1 MLQLRAGK
9 CLPAGR
15 NGARQPEGHNRLGIL
30 ARARDADAKAMAR
43 SRRTLWEMALLTT
56 LCLGGIG
63 FFMIRASHF
72 EETLLECSFL
82 LEAEVLHRTDAEKVA
97 RQLNMELLAGH
108 FTAMVQ
114 AADQVKVLDG
124 TGPESLV
131 LEVLETGQGIHPD
144 LVPRIFEPFFTTKP
158 PSPKAKARA
167 SVWRWSMESSRPTEA
182 RSNAS
187 ARRGRAP
194 GSG

>member
-1 MLQLRAGK
+1 
-9 CLPAGR
+9 
-15 NGARQPEGHNRLGIL
+15 
-30 ARARDADAKAMAR
+30 MAR

-72 EETLLECSFL
+72 EETLLERSFL

>member
-1 MLQLRAGK
+1 
-9 CLPAGR
+9 
-15 NGARQPEGHNRLGIL
+15 
-30 ARARDADAKAMAR
+30 MAR

-72 EETLLECSFL
+72 EETLLERSFL

-124 TGPESLV
+124 SG
-131 LEVLETGQGIHPD
+131 
-144 LVPRIFEPFFTTKP
+144 EPG
-158 PSPKAKARA
+158 AG
-167 SVWRWSMESSRPTEA
+167 
-182 RSNAS
+182 S
-187 ARRGRAP
+187 ARHRP
-194 GSG
+194 GDPP